1 VFDFRY
7 HALSLAAVLL
17 ALAVGVVI
25 GVAIGDSNLVS
36 SAKSGIVHDLSS
48 EVSGAQHQA
57 EQLRTQLT
65 QEEAFAND
73 LYPIAVHGLLAGHN
87 VGLVFLGAPSNG
99 VNGYVR
105 QAVTQAG
112 GDLATVVAVRE
123 PLDLGGIA
131 HLAEGT
137 RFAGITSTGET
148 PTGTATTGTAG
159 EGAGAGEGSSASEGS
174 SSGEGPSG
182 GEGARR
188 TAAAGELLEDFGA
201 IVGKQLVSGGAQ
213 VDRELISRVRPRLLS
228 AFDGQLGPLD
238 ALVVLRNDPSTMTP
252 EQAKAASQLETGLL
266 GGVAK
271 VGIPVVGVELS
282 STEPSQISWYQGKDL
297 ASVDDLDT
305 TAGQAAL
312 VYALGGSRGA
322 YGTKPTADSL
332 LPNVVG
338 ATTTP

>member
-48 EVSGAQHQA
+48 EVSSAQQQG
-57 EQLRTQLT
+57 EQLRSQLSN
-65 QEEAFAND
+65 EEAFAND
-73 LYPIAVHGLLAGHN
+73 LYPIAVHGLLGGKS

-99 VNGYVR
+99 VNGFVR
-105 QAVTQAG
+105 DAVTRAG

-123 PLDLGGIA
+123 PLDLAGIA
-131 HLAEGT
+131 RLSEGT
-137 RFAGITSTGET
+137 RFAGIAPPPE
-148 PTGTATTGTAG
+148 
-159 EGAGAGEGSSASEGS
+159 AGEGSETTTTGTTTTPRTGTTGAEAAPRSAAS
-174 SSGEGPSG
+174 
-182 GEGARR
+182 
-188 TAAAGELLEDFGA
+188 GELLEGFGT
-201 IVGKQLVSGGAQ
+201 IIGEQLVSGGAE

-228 AFDGQLGPLD
+228 AFDGQLGRLD
-238 ALVVLRNDPSTMTP
+238 ALVVLRNDPSTLTP
-252 EQAKAASQLETGLL
+252 EQAKASSQFETGLL
-266 GGVAK
+266 SGVGK

-282 STEPSQISWYQGKDL
+282 GTEPSQIPWYQGKDL

-312 VYALGGSRGA
+312 VYALTGSHGA
-322 YGTKPTADSL
+322 YGTKSTADSL

>member
-65 QEEAFAND
+65 QQEAFAND

-87 VGLVFLGAPSNG
+87 IGLVFLGAPSNG

-105 QAVTQAG
+105 EAVTQAG

-137 RFAGITSTGET
+137 RFAGIASTEEA
-148 PTGTATTGTAG
+148 PTGTGTTGTSGEGSGAGESSSAG
-159 EGAGAGEGSSASEGS
+159 EGAPRS
-174 SSGEGPSG
+174 
-182 GEGARR
+182 
-188 TAAAGELLEDFGA
+188 AAAGELLEEFGA

-238 ALVVLRNDPSTMTP
+238 ALVVLRSDPSTMTP
-252 EQAKAASQLETGLL
+252 EQAKAASQFETGLL
-266 GGVAK
+266 GGVAQ

-282 STEPSQISWYQGKDL
+282 STEPSQIPWYQGKDL

-312 VYALGGSRGA
+312 VYALNGSHGA
-322 YGTKPTADSL
+322 YGSKPTADSL
-332 LPNVVG
+332 LPNVAG
-338 ATTTP
+338 ASTAP

>member
-48 EVSGAQHQA
+48 EVSGAQQQA
-57 EQLRTQLT
+57 EQLRAQLSS
-65 QEEAFAND
+65 EETFADD
-73 LYPIAVHGLLAGHN
+73 LYPIAVHGLLSARN

-105 QAVTQAG
+105 EAVTQAG

-123 PLDLGGIA
+123 PLDLAGIA
-131 HLAEGT
+131 RLAAGT
-137 RFAGITSTGET
+137 RFAGLAPT
-148 PTGTATTGTAG
+148 PAEA
-159 EGAGAGEGSSASEGS
+159 EAAEAAEAGEGSASTGT
-174 SSGEGPSG
+174 GTTGTTG
-182 GEGARR
+182 GEVPRS
-188 TAAAGELLEDFGA
+188 AASGELLEDFGS

-228 AFDGQLGPLD
+228 AFDGQLGRLD
-238 ALVVLRNDPSTMTP
+238 ALVVMRGDPKTLTP
-252 EQAKAASQLETGLL
+252 EQAKASAQFETGLL
-266 GGVAK
+266 AGVGK

-282 STEPSQISWYQGKDL
+282 GTEPSQIPWYQGKDL

-312 VYALGGSRGA
+312 VYALTGSHGA
-322 YGTKPTADSL
+322 YGTKSTADSL

-338 ATTTP
+338 TSTSPP

>member
-57 EQLRTQLT
+57 EQLRAQLT
-65 QEEAFAND
+65 GEEAFAND
-73 LYPIAVHGLLAGHN
+73 LYPIAVHGRLAGKS
-87 VGLVFLGAPSNG
+87 VGLVCLGAPSNG
-99 VNGYVR
+99 VNGFVR
-105 QAVTQAG
+105 EAVTQAG

-123 PLDLGGIA
+123 PLDLAGIA

-137 RFAGITSTGET
+137 RFTGIAPPLQAGE
-148 PTGTATTGTAG
+148 GTETTGTGAENTGTGATGTTGATGRTHG
-159 EGAGAGEGSSASEGS
+159 EGAPRSAAS
-174 SSGEGPSG
+174 
-182 GEGARR
+182 
-188 TAAAGELLEDFGA
+188 GELLEDFGT
-201 IVGKQLVSGGAQ
+201 IIGKQLVSGGAQ

-228 AFDGQLGPLD
+228 AFDGQLGRLD
-238 ALVVLRNDPSTMTP
+238 ALVVLRNDPTTLTP
-252 EQAKAASQLETGLL
+252 EQAKASAQFETGLL
-266 GGVAK
+266 DGVAK
-271 VGIPVVGVELS
+271 ARIPVVGVELS
-282 STEPSQISWYQGKDL
+282 STEPSQIPWYQGKDL
-297 ASVDDLDT
+297 TSVDDLDV

-312 VYALGGSRGA
+312 AYALTGSHGA
-322 YGTKPTADSL
+322 YGTKSTADSL

-338 ATTTP
+338 TSTSTP

>member
-48 EVSGAQHQA
+48 EVSGAQHQS
-57 EQLRTQLT
+57 EQLRSQL
-65 QEEAFAND
+65 QGEEAFAGE
-73 LYPIAVHGLLAGHN
+73 LYPIAVHGMLSARN
-87 VGLVFLGAPSNG
+87 VGLVFLGPPSNG

-105 QAVTQAG
+105 EAVTQAG

-123 PLDLGGIA
+123 PLDLAGIA
-131 HLAEGT
+131 RLAEGT
-137 RFAGITSTGET
+137 RFAGLAPTPAEAEAAEAAEAGEGTSSTGK
-148 PTGTATTGTAG
+148 GTTGTT
-159 EGAGAGEGSSASEGS
+159 
-174 SSGEGPSG
+174 G
-182 GEGARR
+182 GEGAPRS
-188 TAAAGELLEDFGA
+188 AASGELLEDFGT

-228 AFDGQLGPLD
+228 AFDGQLGRLD
-238 ALVVLRNDPSTMTP
+238 ALVVMRGDPTTLTP
-252 EQAKAASQLETGLL
+252 EQAKASAQFETGLL
-266 GGVAK
+266 DGVGK

-282 STEPSQISWYQGKDL
+282 GTEPSQIAWYQGKDL
-297 ASVDDLDT
+297 ASVDDLDK

-312 VYALGGSRGA
+312 VYALTGSHGA
-322 YGTKPTADSL
+322 YGTKSTADSL

-338 ATTTP
+338 TSTSTP